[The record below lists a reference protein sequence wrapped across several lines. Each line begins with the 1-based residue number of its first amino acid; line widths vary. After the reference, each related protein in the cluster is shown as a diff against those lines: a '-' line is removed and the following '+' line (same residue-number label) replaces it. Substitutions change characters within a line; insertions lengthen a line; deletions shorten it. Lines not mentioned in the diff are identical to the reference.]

1 MDQQETYD
9 ALKKFRDHVVKQAR
23 TNLTKG
29 GKKSSGKLYESI
41 DGEVKAMPNSI
52 GIYFEMEQYGAF
64 QDKGVNGTKRSW
76 GAPYSFKNKMP
87 PMSKL
92 DKWIVR
98 KGIAPKDEQGRFIKR
113 KSLQFLIARSIFQ
126 KGIKPSLFFTK
137 AFESAYKKL
146 PTELIDKY
154 GLDVEELVTQALK
167 EISKKK

>member
-1 MDQQETYD
+1 
-9 ALKKFRDHVVKQAR
+9 
-23 TNLTKG
+23 
-29 GKKSSGKLYESI
+29 
-41 DGEVKAMPNSI
+41 MPNSI

-98 KGIAPKDEQGRFIKR
+98 KGLAPRDENGKLLPR
-113 KSLQFLIARSIFQ
+113 KTLQFLIARSIFR

-146 PTELIDKY
+146 PSELINKY
-154 GLDVEELVTQALK
+154 GLDVEKLVVEALK